1 LEKNK
6 AVFVEKP
13 LSLCEKELREVIKAW
28 EKSRGKL
35 MVGFNRRFAPLI
47 RKAKEFF
54 YERRRPL
61 AMVYRIN
68 AGYIPRSHW
77 IQDLEQGGGRMIGE
91 VCHFVDLLGY
101 LVEAKPV
108 GIHAYSILDDREDIV
123 NNDTVNISLKFEDGS
138 IGCIS
143 YLACGDS
150 SFPKE
155 RIEVFGE
162 DSVAVIDDFKKAT
175 FTRKGKTK
183 KIRKMNQDKGHQGE
197 LEAFVEAVKDDKEMP
212 IKFEEIVSATLV
224 TFKILESLEKG
235 VSIEVPDFKTFSV

>member
-1 LEKNK
+1 
-6 AVFVEKP
+6 
-13 LSLCEKELREVIKAW
+13 
-28 EKSRGKL
+28 
-35 MVGFNRRFAPLI
+35 
-47 RKAKEFF
+47 
-54 YERRRPL
+54 
-61 AMVYRIN
+61 
-68 AGYIPRSHW
+68 
-77 IQDLEQGGGRMIGE
+77 MIGE

-108 GIHAYSILDDREDIV
+108 KIYAQSILDDREDTV
-123 NNDTVNISLKFEDGS
+123 NNDTLSISLKFEDGS

-197 LEAFVEAVKDDKEMP
+197 LEAYVEAVKGGEEMP
-212 IKFEEIVSATLV
+212 IKFEEIVTTTLV

-235 VSIEVPDFKTFSV
+235 APVEIPELTTSIFEEPKEI